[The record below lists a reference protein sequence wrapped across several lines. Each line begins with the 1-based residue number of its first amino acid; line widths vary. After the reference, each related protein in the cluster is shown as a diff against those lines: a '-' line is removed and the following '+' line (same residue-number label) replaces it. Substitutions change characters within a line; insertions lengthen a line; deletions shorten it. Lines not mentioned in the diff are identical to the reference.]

1 MGNATIRT
9 MSRQTLI
16 LLSILLL
23 PVTLAVVPADIRGN
37 PERTQQHI
45 KALSAFGANEDGGV
59 DRVAYSQPLSRA
71 IRAASIRLF
80 ALSLLIASEM

>member
-1 MGNATIRT
+1 

-37 PERTQQHI
+37 TERTQQHI

-71 IRAASIRLF
+71 MRAASIRLF